1 MAFYLLQA
9 SYTADAIKALVAS
22 PQDREADVRA
32 ITEALGGTLHQV
44 FFAFGESD
52 IVAIMEI
59 SDDKT
64 MAAGSFVASATGAFS
79 KVQTTQLLT
88 TAEAMEAMSLAKA
101 TGGAYKPPTG

>member
-32 ITEALGGTLHQV
+32 ITEALGGKLHQV

-79 KVQTTQLLT
+79 KVQTTKLLT
-88 TAEAMEAMSLAKA
+88 TAEAMEAMNLAKA
-101 TGGAYKPPTG
+101 TAGAYKPPTG

>member
-44 FFAFGESD
+44 FLPLVRVTSL
-52 IVAIMEI
+52 
-59 SDDKT
+59 
-64 MAAGSFVASATGAFS
+64 
-79 KVQTTQLLT
+79 QLW
-88 TAEAMEAMSLAKA
+88 KF
-101 TGGAYKPPTG
+101 PTIRPWLPVPLSPRQRVPFPRSRQPNC